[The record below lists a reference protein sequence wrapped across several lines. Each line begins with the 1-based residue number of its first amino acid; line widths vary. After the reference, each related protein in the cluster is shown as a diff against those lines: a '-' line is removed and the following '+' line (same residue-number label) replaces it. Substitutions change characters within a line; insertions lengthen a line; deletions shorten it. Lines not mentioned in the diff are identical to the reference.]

1 MHLSSGHRQQIS
13 MKLSKTKHKLLD
25 EAYNTL
31 IQVCLFDSPLE
42 EMAPLLAE
50 DVMNFGAGKKE
61 LTQTKAAFLKQIK
74 NQKELAEGLKMD
86 FAFTPVLRKIMN
98 EGNGAIYTDD
108 IVNTVWV
115 NKVKDELK
123 FRLSFIFEY
132 RESNWFLVHSHTSTP
147 DPQRTDEEVW
157 PVEELKKRTQFL
169 EKSLEEKISELSIK
183 NRELEIEA
191 SLERVRA
198 RAMAMQNSDELSELA
213 YILFEQLKQLGTELR
228 WCWFSIFDED
238 FKGINSWYTD
248 VDGTFNPLPIHQKI
262 RDFRDVKYALK
273 AWKAGDELYLNEI
286 KGKELIAY
294 VQELGKNPEFKKGL
308 TYPTFKKNLSGCL
321 YQTHAI
327 FKHGYI
333 GYSSFKSRKKE
344 NVIYFPRFA
353 KVFEQTYTRF
363 LDLRKAET
371 QAREAKIEAAMER
384 IRSRAIAMRTSDE
397 LLEVAL
403 EMRIQADR
411 LGQQDLEAS
420 VVHLYEKDAAFFESL
435 AAMRTPGVDGEIT
448 TYRLKFPV
456 TATKEI
462 EQMIKNY
469 WSGLSEYTIEV
480 NQKMREKWQSVLQKY
495 APELFNQRF
504 QYEEKEIEEDQ
515 KEYWNFADFSGGSLL
530 TVTYSPPSPE
540 TKEFFKRS
548 ADVFDLAYR
557 RYNDL
562 QKAEAQTRESRIN
575 LAVERV
581 RAMALAMHKSE
592 DIMRVVSKLKDEVMS
607 LDIPDVV
614 AATIFL
620 NEGDDNIRMWDLTS
634 IEKTDEG
641 FQVPLDITFKL
652 KKVDPHLYVKR
663 VWENPNNY
671 FVETQDEKGFK
682 RILEWLR
689 QHNKTEVAEEVEEY
703 IKAYQIK
710 LLYHTTKKL
719 NNGKLCIDLLNPPSD
734 EMESIL
740 TKMGAAF
747 DLAYKR
753 FEDLQ
758 KAESRAREAQ
768 IEAALE
774 RVRSKTMA
782 MHNSQD
788 VGDTVVTLFDEVM
801 KLGLDKSLRCGLGIL
816 EGTEQM
822 ETWSANYS
830 PDGKVNL
837 RTGML
842 NMTIHPM
849 LVRLKKAWKNK
860 KPGYSYKFIGED
872 VTKYYNALNKEPQ
885 YPYNVDLKT
894 LPEKVFHNSFFFSSG
909 ILFGFTENPISVE
922 AAQVLKRFA
931 NVFGQTY
938 RRYLDLQK
946 AEAQAREAQIE
957 AGLERVRASA
967 MAMQSA
973 DDLLQVSNV
982 LRAQMA
988 NLGQAALESS
998 IIHLYE
1004 EDKDKILAWYS
1015 YRNPNSPSD
1024 KIISDEARPHK
1035 KSTAYIRK
1043 TIAKYKSG
1051 ETEYT
1056 IVAKGEMLR
1065 EWYKELESL
1074 NADVLDYDENGAIV
1088 VPDVL
1093 YYHYSN
1099 FSGGSL
1105 LMVSNEAP
1113 AQETKELQKRA
1124 AGVFDMAYRR
1134 YLDLKKAEKQA
1145 REAQIEAALERVRA
1159 SSMAMHKSEDL
1170 PETAQVLFEQFALLG
1185 NMPDRI
1191 SIGIIK
1197 EEEKLIELWA
1207 TDQIGSQLDHAHS
1220 GPLDEATTITKLHK
1234 AWKEGKDSFVVDLS
1248 GQKLKDWVRYIKE
1261 DMKMYIDDS
1270 HIKGRRVQQAAF
1282 FSKGML
1288 LCTTNEPVSDEI
1300 MQLLIRFT
1308 KVFDQTYTRFLDLQK
1323 AEAQAR
1329 EAQVETALEKVRSR
1343 TMAMQRSEE
1352 LTQVADVLFG
1362 QIQELGTAGLRRCVI
1377 CIFNNSASSFELWYT
1392 SEDGNSNTKSIII
1405 PTTGNDVAK
1414 WMTKTWKEK
1423 RTDSMELEEAKIQD
1437 FVGFLEHHGWIY
1449 PKGEKPAKY
1458 MVLSVCPF
1466 SHGTLMPV
1474 TYKQLGKSEF
1484 ELLQRFASVFQQTY
1498 TRFLDLQKSEA
1509 QAREAT
1515 IEAALEK
1522 VRGKAMAMHN
1532 SSDLVATAGIVFT
1545 ELKKLGIN
1553 TFRSGVGLLT
1563 KENREVKLYSATSS
1577 EDGDSL
1583 SLVGKVLLDG
1593 HPVLSQMYRH
1603 WIRNEDYFFELKG
1616 DLLKQ
1621 YYEKLDSHFA
1631 VPSTHLD
1638 TYEQFGYFLP
1648 FSEGLFYCW
1657 SDKPYTKSEIAILH
1671 RFNTIMDL
1679 TFRRYIE
1686 LQKSEANALEAIRR
1700 SSVDRV
1706 RGEIASMRSTSDLER
1721 ITPLIWDEL
1730 TTLEVP
1736 FIRCGVFIFNENSSS
1751 VQIYLSAPDGHSLGV
1766 MDLEFDADPLIE
1778 NAVDHWRKGAVFQ
1791 AHWSAAD
1798 FISWANSLIAQRKIK
1813 DQVSYQDAE
1822 SPPESL
1828 DLHFIPF
1835 KQGMLYVGNIEP
1847 LSADEISLVK
1857 ALAEA
1862 FAIAYA
1868 RYEDFTKLEKAKES
1882 IETTLTDLKATQNQL
1897 VQSEKMASLGE
1908 LTAGIAHEIQNPLN
1922 FVNNF
1927 SEVSVEL
1934 IEEMHEELE
1943 KGDLK
1948 EAMAIAEDVKQNLDK
1963 ITHHGKRADGIVK
1976 GMLQHSRS
1984 SNGVKE
1990 PTDINVL
1997 ADEYLRLAYH
2007 GLRAKEKSFN
2017 ATMKTDYDD
2026 SLEKVNVIPQDIGR
2040 VILNLI
2046 TNAFYAVNLKSS
2058 EALAEDRDYEP
2069 TVSVSTKKI
2078 NGKIEINV
2086 TDNGNGIPK
2095 KVLAKIFQPFFTT
2108 KPTGQ
2113 GTGLG
2118 LSLSYDIVKAHGGEI
2133 SVKSK
2138 VGEGTAF
2145 TIALPA

>member
-13 MKLSKTKHKLLD
+13 MKLSQTKQKLLD

-42 EMAPLLAE
+42 EMAPFLAE

-86 FAFTPVLRKIMN
+86 FVFTPVLRKIMN

-115 NKVKDELK
+115 NKIKSELK

-132 RESNWFLVHSHTSTP
+132 RESKWLLVHSHTSTP
-147 DPQRTDEEVW
+147 DPQRTDDEVW
-157 PVEELKKRTQFL
+157 PLEELKKRTAFL
-169 EKSLEEKISELSIK
+169 EKSLEEKITELSLK
-183 NRELEIEA
+183 NKELEIETA
-191 SLERVRA
+191 LDKVRA
-198 RAMAMQNSDELSELA
+198 GMMAMHKSDELRGV
-213 YILFEQLKQLGTELR
+213 IKTIFEQLQRLDFEADASAVIIYDENYAAEH
-228 WCWFSIFDED
+228 WFSGYSNETYPKSYTIPYIETFSYCTVFVEAWRDGVVYKAFPMEGKQKTDYGRWLLENTD
-238 FKGINSWYTD
+238 FKD
-248 VDGTFNPLPIHQKI
+248 LP
-262 RDFRDVKYALK
+262 
-273 AWKAGDELYLNEI
+273 E
-286 KGKELIAY
+286 
-294 VQELGKNPEFKKGL
+294 EF
-308 TYPTFKKNLSGCL
+308 T
-321 YQTHAI
+321 I
-327 FKHGYI
+327 
-333 GYSSFKSRKKE
+333 
-344 NVIYFPRFA
+344 NVITPDRLVLNDAFNKYGMLEVLGPEELSAEKAEILKRFS

-363 LDLRKAET
+363 LDLKKAEV
-371 QAREAKIEAAMER
+371 QAREAQIEAAMER

-403 EMRIQADR
+403 EMRIQTDL

-420 VVHLYEKDAAFFESL
+420 IVHLYEKDASFFESL

-456 TATKEI
+456 NATKEI

-480 NQKMREKWQSVLQKY
+480 NLKMRKKWQIVLQKY

-504 QYEEKEIEEDQ
+504 QYEENEIEEDQ
-515 KEYWNFADFSGGSLL
+515 IEYWNFADFSGGALL

-548 ADVFDLAYR
+548 AEVFDLAYR
-557 RYNDL
+557 RYKDL
-562 QKAEAQTRESRIN
+562 KKAEAQARES
-575 LAVERV
+575 
-581 RAMALAMHKSE
+581 
-592 DIMRVVSKLKDEVMS
+592 
-607 LDIPDVV
+607 
-614 AATIFL
+614 
-620 NEGDDNIRMWDLTS
+620 
-634 IEKTDEG
+634 
-641 FQVPLDITFKL
+641 
-652 KKVDPHLYVKR
+652 
-663 VWENPNNY
+663 
-671 FVETQDEKGFK
+671 
-682 RILEWLR
+682 
-689 QHNKTEVAEEVEEY
+689 
-703 IKAYQIK
+703 
-710 LLYHTTKKL
+710 
-719 NNGKLCIDLLNPPSD
+719 
-734 EMESIL
+734 
-740 TKMGAAF
+740 
-747 DLAYKR
+747 
-753 FEDLQ
+753 
-758 KAESRAREAQ
+758 Q
-768 IEAALE
+768 IELALE

-801 KLGLDKSLRCGLGIL
+801 KLGLDKSIRCGLGIL

-830 PDGKVNL
+830 PSGKVNL

-849 LVRLKKAWKNK
+849 LVRLKKAWKSK
-860 KPGYSYKFIGED
+860 KPGYSYEFMGED

-885 YPYNVDLKT
+885 YPFNVDLKT

-909 ILFGFTENPISVE
+909 ILFAFTENPISEE
-922 AAQVLKRFA
+922 AAHVLNRFA

-946 AEAQAREAQIE
+946 AEAQ
-957 AGLERVRASA
+957 G
-967 MAMQSA
+967 
-973 DDLLQVSNV
+973 
-982 LRAQMA
+982 
-988 NLGQAALESS
+988 
-998 IIHLYE
+998 H
-1004 EDKDKILAWYS
+1004 
-1015 YRNPNSPSD
+1015 
-1024 KIISDEARPHK
+1024 
-1035 KSTAYIRK
+1035 
-1043 TIAKYKSG
+1043 
-1051 ETEYT
+1051 
-1056 IVAKGEMLR
+1056 
-1065 EWYKELESL
+1065 
-1074 NADVLDYDENGAIV
+1074 
-1088 VPDVL
+1088 
-1093 YYHYSN
+1093 
-1099 FSGGSL
+1099 
-1105 LMVSNEAP
+1105 
-1113 AQETKELQKRA
+1113 
-1124 AGVFDMAYRR
+1124 
-1134 YLDLKKAEKQA
+1134 
-1145 REAQIEAALERVRA
+1145 EAQIEAALERVRA
-1159 SSMAMHKSEDL
+1159 KSMAMHKSEDL

-1234 AWKEGKDSFVVDLS
+1234 AWKEGKDSVVVDLS
-1248 GQKLKDWVRYIKE
+1248 GQRLKDWVRYIKE

-1270 HIKGRRVQQAAF
+1270 HIKGRRLQQAAF

-1288 LCTTNEPVSDEI
+1288 LCTTNEPVADEI
-1300 MQLLIRFT
+1300 MQLLIRFA

-1329 EAQVETALEKVRSR
+1329 EAQIETALEKIRSS

-1352 LTQVADVLFG
+1352 LTQVADVLFR
-1362 QIQELGTAGLRRCVI
+1362 QILELGTTGLRRCVI

-1392 SEDGNSNTKSIII
+1392 SEDGNSNTNSIII
-1405 PTTGNDVAK
+1405 PTTGDDVAK
-1414 WMTKTWKEK
+1414 WITKSWKEK
-1423 RTDSMELEEAKIQD
+1423 RINSKELEGTDIKE
-1437 FVGFLEHHGWIY
+1437 FVEFLENHGWIY
-1449 PKGEKPAKY
+1449 PKGEKPPKY

-1466 SHGTLMPV
+1466 SHGILMPV
-1474 TYKQLGKSEF
+1474 TYKQLGKSELD
-1484 ELLQRFASVFQQTY
+1484 LLQRFASVFQQTY
-1498 TRFLDLQKSEA
+1498 TRFLDLQQAEERAKDAIKEA
-1509 QAREAT
+1509 
-1515 IEAALEK
+1515 
-1522 VRGKAMAMHN
+1522 
-1532 SSDLVATAGIVFT
+1532 
-1545 ELKKLGIN
+1545 
-1553 TFRSGVGLLT
+1553 
-1563 KENREVKLYSATSS
+1563 
-1577 EDGDSL
+1577 SL
-1583 SLVGKVLLDG
+1583 
-1593 HPVLSQMYRH
+1593 
-1603 WIRNEDYFFELKG
+1603 
-1616 DLLKQ
+1616 
-1621 YYEKLDSHFA
+1621 
-1631 VPSTHLD
+1631 
-1638 TYEQFGYFLP
+1638 
-1648 FSEGLFYCW
+1648 
-1657 SDKPYTKSEIAILH
+1657 
-1671 RFNTIMDL
+1671 
-1679 TFRRYIE
+1679 
-1686 LQKSEANALEAIRR
+1686 
-1700 SSVDRV
+1700 DRV
-1706 RGEIASMRSTSDLER
+1706 RGEIASMRSTEDLKR
-1721 ITPLIWDEL
+1721 ITPLVFNEL
-1730 TTLEVP
+1730 TSLGVP
-1736 FIRCGVFIFNENSSS
+1736 FFRCGVFIIHEKEKNLE
-1751 VQIYLSAPDGHSLGV
+1751 VYLSAPDGHSLGV
-1766 MDLEFDADPLIE
+1766 LHLPFNVNTLTQ
-1778 NAVDHWRKGAVFQ
+1778 NAVANWKKNKVYHQHWNKEDFEEWTQSMLAKGQIQDVAT
-1791 AHWSAAD
+1791 
-1798 FISWANSLIAQRKIK
+1798 
-1813 DQVSYQDAE
+1813 YQDAAA
-1822 SPPESL
+1822 PPDSL

-1835 KQGMLYVGNIEP
+1835 TQGMLYVGNTKELQEGDI
-1847 LSADEISLVK
+1847 DLVK
-1857 ALAEA
+1857 SLADA

-1882 IETTLTDLKATQNQL
+1882 IETTLTDLKQTQQQL

-1948 EAMAIAEDVKQNLDK
+1948 EAMALAEDVKQNLDK

-1990 PTDINVL
+1990 PTDINAL

-2026 SLEKVNVIPQDIGR
+2026 SFEKVNVIPQDIGR

-2046 TNAFYAVNLKSS
+2046 TNAFYAVNERNKLEQKG
-2058 EALAEDRDYEP
+2058 YEQ

-2078 NGKIEINV
+2078 NGKVEINV

-2145 TIALPA
+2145 TIELPA